1 VDERALVG
9 DVEHGVDPADTN
21 AEPNRCTQF
30 DDLRVAVVS
39 AHLIN
44 EFAPDLGVRKCEPF
58 GKLDRESLATAEG
71 VDLGVPVDCGVF
83 LFGDRWLRTRRRAC
97 VQSNGAGVD
106 LSDSHPG
113 EFALTRGERSGVH
126 GLGEVSGRGIQRR
139 GQLPHAGLLGLG
151 ALGELDSRHW
161 LTSVVG

>member
-1 VDERALVG
+1 VNERTLVR
-9 DVEHGVDPADTN
+9 DIEHGVDAPDADAKADGG
-21 AEPNRCTQF
+21 AEL
-30 DDLRVAVVS
+30 DDLRVAEMLS
-39 AHLIN
+39 HLIDQ
-44 EFAPDLGVRKCEPF
+44 FAADVGMGQGEPF
-58 GKLDRESLATAEG
+58 GEFDRQTLTAAERVDVG
-71 VDLGVPVDCGVF
+71 VLIDVGVF
-83 LFGDRWLRTRRRAC
+83 VLGDRWLRTRRRAC
-97 VQSNGAGVD
+97 IQSNGTRVN